1 MQKEIRNGIFTGA
14 NGKKSLFDLVIPRNW
29 NNQLIIF
36 IHGYMGYKD
45 WGAWNLVSNY
55 FTDRNFGFL
64 KYNVSHNGGTIENPI
79 DFDDLESFSENN
91 YSKEIEDFEA
101 ILQYVHDNFEN
112 IPEIYIIG
120 HSRGGGIALLQS
132 KNKLVNK
139 IATWAAI
146 SRIDTRFPNG
156 EQLEEWKNKGVYYRK
171 NGRTNQAMPHLY
183 SQYEDFLQNKERLD
197 IPEHCKNSSTPTLV
211 IHGANDTS
219 VSIEEGK
226 EIAKWLRTD
235 LIVIKDAQHTFDSKQ
250 PWKSD
255 KLPVKLKEVCDTTI
269 SFFHEES

>member
-14 NGKKSLFDLVIPRNW
+14 NGKDSLFDLVIPHNW
-29 NNQLIIF
+29 NNQLVIF

-55 FTDRNFGFL
+55 FTDNNFGFL

-101 ILQYVHDNFEN
+101 ILQYVRDNFEN
-112 IPEIYIIG
+112 TPKINVIG

-132 KNKLVNK
+132 DNKFVNK

-146 SRIDTRFPNG
+146 SRIDTRFPK
-156 EQLEEWKNKGVYYRK
+156 EKELEEWKNKGVYFRK
-171 NGRTNQAMPHLY
+171 NGRTNQNMPHLY
-183 SQYEDFLQNKERLD
+183 SQYENFIKNKERLD
-197 IPEHCKNSSTPTLV
+197 IPKHCKNSTTPTIV
-211 IHGANDTS
+211 IHGDNDTS
-219 VSIEEGK
+219 VPIEEGK
-226 EIAKWLRTD
+226 EIAKWLGTD
-235 LIVIKDAQHTFDSKQ
+235 LLVIKDAQHTFDSKQ
-250 PWKSD
+250 PWKTHELPE
-255 KLPVKLKEVCDTTI
+255 KLEEVCANTCA
-269 SFFHEES
+269 FFLKIE